1 MNTSAE
7 SSCANRAAW
16 THSPL
21 CSYTVNVNR
30 SELMV
35 GNPKNMEER
44 LVSKTRLTTQDN
56 LKVQRAGFE
65 RILLAEIER
74 DIRNNDLI
82 SV

>member
-1 MNTSAE
+1 
-7 SSCANRAAW
+7 
-16 THSPL
+16 
-21 CSYTVNVNR
+21 
-30 SELMV
+30 MV